1 MGGIVKAVTNVVKSV
16 FGGGGG
22 GQAAV
27 APVTSAPVQQVSAR
41 DLVASTSS
49 SDPNAATMGSDSKKQ
64 KNKRGK
70 SSLMV
75 AKDKPTGSSSNTGLN
90 I

>member
-1 MGGIVKAVTNVVKSV
+1 MGGIIKAVTNVVKSV

-22 GQAAV
+22 GGGQAA
-27 APVTSAPVQQVSAR
+27 VTSAPVQQQVSAR

-49 SDPNAATMGSDSKKQ
+49 SDPNVATMGSDRKKQ

-70 SSLMV
+70 ASLMV
-75 AKDKPTGSSSNTGLN
+75 AKDKPTGSSSNIGLN

>member
-22 GQAAV
+22 QAA
-27 APVTSAPVQQVSAR
+27 VTSAPVQQVSAR

-49 SDPNAATMGSDSKKQ
+49 SEPNAATMG
-64 KNKRGK
+64 REG
-70 SSLMV
+70 V
-75 AKDKPTGSSSNTGLN
+75 CH
-90 I
+90 

>member
-16 FGGGGG
+16 FGGGDRT
-22 GQAAV
+22 V
-27 APVTSAPVQQVSAR
+27 VTPAPVEQVSAR

-49 SDPNAATMGSDSKKQ
+49 SDPNAAAMGSDNKNQKK
-64 KNKRGK
+64 KRGK
-70 SSLMV
+70 ASLMV
-75 AKDKPTGSSSNTGLN
+75 AKDKPTGSSSSTGLN

>member
-16 FGGGGG
+16 FGGGG
-22 GQAAV
+22 QAA
-27 APVTSAPVQQVSAR
+27 VTSAPVQQVSAR

-49 SDPNAATMGSDSKKQ
+49 SEPNAATMGSDSKKQ
-64 KNKRGK
+64 KDKRGK
-70 SSLMV
+70 SALMV
-75 AKDKPTGSSSNTGLN
+75 KARKTPTSNSNGTGLN

>member
-1 MGGIVKAVTNVVKSV
+1 MGGIVSAVTNVVKSI
-16 FGGGGG
+16 FGGGND
-22 GQAAV
+22 
-27 APVTSAPVQQVSAR
+27 SESVSYTTPQITAH

-49 SDPNAATMGSDSKKQ
+49 SEPESATLGSDSKKQ

-75 AKDKPTGSSSNTGLN
+75 AKDKTTSSSNSIGLN

>member
-16 FGGGGG
+16 FGGGG
-22 GQAAV
+22 QAA
-27 APVTSAPVQQVSAR
+27 VTSAPVQQVSAR

-49 SDPNAATMGSDSKKQ
+49 SEPNAATMGSDSKKQ
-64 KNKRGK
+64 KKNKRGK
-70 SSLMV
+70 YSLMV

>member
-1 MGGIVKAVTNVVKSV
+1 MGGIIKAVTNVVKSV

-22 GQAAV
+22 DGGHAT
-27 APVTSAPVQQVSAR
+27 VTSAPVQQVSAR

-49 SDPNAATMGSDSKKQ
+49 SEPNAATMGSDSKKQ
-64 KNKRGK
+64 KKNKRGK
-70 SSLMV
+70 YSLMV

>member
-1 MGGIVKAVTNVVKSV
+1 MGGIVKTVTNVVKSV
-16 FGGGGG
+16 FGGGGSH
-22 GQAAV
+22 QAT
-27 APVTSAPVQQVSAR
+27 VTSAPVQQVSAR

-70 SSLMV
+70 ASLMV
-75 AKDKPTGSSSNTGLN
+75 AKDKPTGSSNSTGLN

>member
-1 MGGIVKAVTNVVKSV
+1 MGGIIKAVTNVVKSV

-22 GQAAV
+22 GGGGQAA
-27 APVTSAPVQQVSAR
+27 VTSAPVQQVSAR

-49 SDPNAATMGSDSKKQ
+49 SDPNAATMGSDRKKQ

-70 SSLMV
+70 HSLMV
-75 AKDKPTGSSSNTGLN
+75 AKDKPTGSSSSIGLN

>member
-16 FGGGGG
+16 FGGGG
-22 GQAAV
+22 QAA
-27 APVTSAPVQQVSAR
+27 VTSAPVQQVSAR

-49 SDPNAATMGSDSKKQ
+49 LDPDAATMGSDSKKQ
-64 KNKRGK
+64 KKKNKRCK
-70 SSLMV
+70 ASLMV
-75 AKDKPTGSSSNTGLN
+75 AKNKPTDSASNIGLN

>member
-22 GQAAV
+22 QAA
-27 APVTSAPVQQVSAR
+27 VTSAPVQQVSAR